1 MARAANSFT
10 FFRDNYVDY
19 ETKEFQE
26 YDYYADIATL
36 MRMLL
41 KNKYQIRVWDD
52 DYCVVL
58 EYDHADAAIAENEL
72 KWIGENEYVESYGG
86 GEPYGGG
93 AGNDEN

>member
-10 FFRDNYVDY
+10 FCRDNYVDY
-19 ETKEFQE
+19 GTKEFQE

-36 MRMLL
+36 MRLLL
-41 KNKYQIRVWDD
+41 KNRYQIRVWDD

-58 EYDHADAAIAENEL
+58 EYDHTDVAIAENEL

-86 GEPYGGG
+86 G
-93 AGNDEN
+93 AGDDED